1 MKVEEN
7 KEDMSGEKREKNIHA
22 KTIQRIYVRG
32 INIQR

>member
-7 KEDMSGEKREKNIHA
+7 KEDMSGEKNIHA